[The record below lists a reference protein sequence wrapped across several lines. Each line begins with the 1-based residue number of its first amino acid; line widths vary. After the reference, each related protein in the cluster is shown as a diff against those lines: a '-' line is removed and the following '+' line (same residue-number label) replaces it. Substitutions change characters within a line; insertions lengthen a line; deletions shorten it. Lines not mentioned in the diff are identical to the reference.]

1 MSQNSTKPD
10 SQTMTSQPI
19 NDMSRTESKRETSSN
34 LNIMPVEK
42 PIFYV
47 TELDTVHENLPQ
59 PPFAM
64 GLLAPK
70 GSGKSTI
77 IYNLISRPEFYYKKF
92 DQVWMLSPTFYL
104 DDTYA
109 KVKLNEER
117 VVTDVNQFTPVMND
131 IIGKVNKQIEGIQQI
146 VSMQAQSQGWS
157 KEQIK
162 EEVDRQKHEK
172 LDRILIIIDDAVGVK
187 ALERGSIITNSFS
200 RHRHLMISFLYAI
213 QIYKAMPPVV
223 RVNLSALIIF
233 RIYNRGE
240 LKKII
245 EEQAV
250 LVKDNT
256 WLALYEHATKEPF
269 SFLYINYKHP
279 KYRFFKNFTTPLVV
293 NRE

>member
-1 MSQNSTKPD
+1 MSKQH
-10 SQTMTSQPI
+10 
-19 NDMSRTESKRETSSN
+19 REDDDHNGSSN
-34 LNIMPVEK
+34 KKQRFEHDALEIQPVPPGKNIK
-42 PIFYV
+42 V
-47 TELDTVHENLPQ
+47 TELDRVDEYLLK

-64 GLLAPK
+64 GLVAPK

-109 KVKLNEER
+109 KVRLNEER
-117 VVTDVNQFTPVMND
+117 VVTDVNRFAEVMTG
-131 IIGKVNKQIEGIQQI
+131 IINKVNSEIEAIKLS
-146 VSMQAQSQGWS
+146 VSKQAQSQGWS
-157 KEQIK
+157 VDKTK
-162 EEVDRQKHEK
+162 EEVERQKSEK

-187 ALERGSIITNSFS
+187 ALERGSVITNSFS
-200 RHRHLMISFLYAI
+200 RHRHLYISFLYAV

-223 RVNLSALIIF
+223 RVNLSAILIF

-240 LKKII
+240 LKKIV

-256 WLALYEHATKEPF
+256 WMALYEHATKEPF

-279 KYRFFKNFTTPLVV
+279 TYRYFKKFTTPLVV
-293 NRE
+293 QAE

>member
-1 MSQNSTKPD
+1 MD
-10 SQTMTSQPI
+10 TSKELAKTGKLPSNVSGTTQAQLEIQAVPP
-19 NDMSRTESKRETSSN
+19 SK
-34 LNIMPVEK
+34 LIK
-42 PIFYV
+42 V
-47 TELDTVHENLPQ
+47 TELDEVNDYLPK
-59 PPFAM
+59 PPFAI
-64 GLLAPK
+64 GLVAPK

-109 KVKLNEER
+109 KAKLNEER
-117 VVTDVNQFTPVMND
+117 VITDVNKFSTVMND
-131 IIGKVNKQIEGIQQI
+131 IIGRVNNQIDAIKQA
-146 VSMQAQSQGWS
+146 VSQRAQSQGWS
-157 KEQIK
+157 KERAK
-162 EEVDRQKHEK
+162 EEVEKEKAEK

-187 ALERGSIITNSFS
+187 ALERGSVITNSFS
-200 RHRHLMISFLYAI
+200 RHRHLYISFLYAV

-223 RVNLSALIIF
+223 RVNLSAILIF

-240 LKKII
+240 LKKIV

-250 LVKDNT
+250 LVKDST
-256 WLALYEHATKEPF
+256 WMALYEHATAEAF

-279 KYRFFKNFTTPLVV
+279 QYRYFKKFTTPLVV

>member
-1 MSQNSTKPD
+1 MMSSTE
-10 SQTMTSQPI
+10 QP
-19 NDMSRTESKRETSSN
+19 TGGQ
-34 LNIMPVEK
+34 LNIKPVEK
-42 PIFYV
+42 PKFHV
-47 TELDTVHENLPQ
+47 TELDRVHENLPQ

-70 GSGKSTI
+70 GSGKSTV

-92 DQVWMLSPTFYL
+92 DQVWMLSPTFFL

-109 KVKLNEER
+109 KVKLNEQR
-117 VVTDVNQFTPVMND
+117 VVTDVNKFTPVMNE
-131 IIGKVNKQIEGIQQI
+131 IITKVNAQIEGIQQ
-146 VSMQAQSQGWS
+146 VVAVQAQSQGWS
-157 KEQIK
+157 KDRIK
-162 EEVDRQKHEK
+162 EEVDKKKHEQ

-250 LVKDNT
+250 LVKDDT

-269 SFLYINYKHP
+269 TFLYINYKHP
-279 KYRFFKNFTTPLVV
+279 KYRFFKNFTTPLIVE
-293 NRE
+293 RE